1 MSRDLV
7 HCTVTEDVPASATVT
22 LPSCFG
28 ATESRDNVG
37 VSGYGVYL
45 NGRLRGTTSNTQ
57 YSLSGLACGTG
68 YTVGV
73 DVLDTPQEPVRL

>member
-1 MSRDLV
+1 M
-7 HCTVTEDVPASATVT
+7 TVADAGTSSVTVQWT
-22 LPSCFG
+22 R
-28 ATESRDNVG
+28 SRDNVG

-73 DVLDTPQEPVRL
+73 DVFDAAGTVRL